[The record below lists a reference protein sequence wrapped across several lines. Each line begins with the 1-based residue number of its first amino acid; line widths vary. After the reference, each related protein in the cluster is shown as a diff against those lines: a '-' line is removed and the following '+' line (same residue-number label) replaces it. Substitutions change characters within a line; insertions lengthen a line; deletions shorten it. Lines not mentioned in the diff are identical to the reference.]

1 MHVAT
6 MLSVRFLHASSFPF
20 ARETRETRDRMNTG
34 VIRSDVNR
42 QHVDKDF
49 PIVRLSLKF
58 PWRIFGKYRYI
69 YISKRKSAGRCRLKS
84 NRNECNKVR
93 CNFQPRSV
101 NALFL

>member
-20 ARETRETRDRMNTG
+20 ARETRETRETRDRMNTG

-42 QHVDKDF
+42 QDVDKDF

-58 PWRIFGKYRYI
+58 P
-69 YISKRKSAGRCRLKS
+69 
-84 NRNECNKVR
+84 
-93 CNFQPRSV
+93 
-101 NALFL
+101 

>member
-20 ARETRETRDRMNTG
+20 ARETRETRETRDRMNTG

-58 PWRIFGKYRYI
+58 P
-69 YISKRKSAGRCRLKS
+69 
-84 NRNECNKVR
+84 
-93 CNFQPRSV
+93 
-101 NALFL
+101 